1 MQKHFH
7 GVLIGISVLPALLIM
22 PAMADVLGSINSA
35 MEIAVDETYDVGA
48 INFTGLDRGETP
60 QTYGVID
67 NNGTLNF
74 TGTTISNNTGKYGVI
89 DNMGTTTVTNAV
101 ANGNTALT
109 AGGFVFNE
117 DKLTI
122 KNSTFTSNKAEDWG
136 GGAVYNY
143 DNLVKIFDSKF
154 NNNVASAGDGGAI
167 ANGAFMEI
175 TNTSFVGNKAQG
187 VGNQSGA
194 VMNYLFYKEGGQTVD
209 DVVLT
214 IKNSTFTG
222 NSAPDVGAVTNLST
236 ANIIGSTFS
245 KNHADLDAEHEGDGA
260 GALFVGSE
268 SITLV
273 KDTDFSENTSGTVGG
288 AIATRSTGKEID
300 GLSSGNNSAAKL
312 DIIGGSTF
320 SKNVAGTKGGA
331 FYNGFHDSAA
341 HEGYVTLTDVTF
353 SENRAVDGGA
363 IYNTKPGTTDSVGGK
378 IYGTNLNFANNVA
391 SNKGGAVY
399 NNVDFVLAGTNT
411 FTGNKA
417 NGVANDIFNSGTVTV
432 ASGTTTLDGGIDGNG
447 TLTVANGATLNIGTA
462 SIEQG
467 TITLN
472 GDMLA
477 TLRDGDAQIAAGTF
491 DGDGTL
497 KLSLRGADTYHVF
510 GNQKFAN
517 YEIESSVYDY
527 EWTNDGK
534 DIVSTMKSVADIASE
549 NGLTGETANAI
560 AGMSGS
566 TSEKLNELSLQIQ
579 DKLASGSDADKADVE
594 HATRAIHP
602 ETESVV
608 QSMASAVQNTVTS
621 LAAGRMAL
629 PKLGRNGGD
638 VNFTSG
644 GVWAQ
649 GIYNKTKQN
658 DAFNGYTRGIAAGI
672 DGTINKVWTIGAGY
686 AFAHSD
692 IAGTAR
698 DTEIDSNTI
707 FVYGQYKPTE
717 WYLNATASY
726 TMSDYSE
733 NGIALGTPVT
743 ADYDV
748 DAYGAKIATGYDFAG
763 GITPEFAA
771 RYMHIDSTDYINSF
785 DTKNQL
791 NDADYLTL
799 SLTTKYARNFRTTK
813 GLTLR
818 PELHWGVLY
827 DVLSDEQVATVTMP
841 GVDSYTLNG
850 ARLSRIGGD
859 FGAGLSMNYKNFD
872 LSVNYNIE
880 VREDYTSQTGM
891 VRARINF

>member
-22 PAMADVLGSINSA
+22 PAMADVMTSRVRITDGSTVNFNGVTADSINS
-35 MEIAVDETYDVGA
+35 VGEY
-48 INFTGLDRGETP
+48 G
-60 QTYGVID
+60 GVID
-67 NNGTLNF
+67 VSLGRANITGSTFSNNLADVGGVITDDQRYDTGMVIKNSHFNNNHTVWDAGAIGVYKSAEISNSWFKGNTAGLDAEGMVGDPSNSDGGGALLIGGTAYA
-74 TGTTISNNTGKYGVI
+74 TISNVEFS
-89 DNMGTTTVTNAV
+89 DNA
-101 ANGNTALT
+101 
-109 AGGFVFNE
+109 
-117 DKLTI
+117 
-122 KNSTFTSNKAEDWG
+122 SSNR
-136 GGAVYNY
+136 GGAISGRHTGADEY
-143 DNLVKIFDSKF
+143 LVINNKTKF
-154 NNNVASAGDGGAI
+154 LNNHSGNFGGAI
-167 ANGAFMEI
+167 ANVYSGI
-175 TNTSFVGNKAQG
+175 VSVSDSSF
-187 VGNQSGA
+187 S
-194 VMNYLFYKEGGQTVD
+194 
-209 DVVLT
+209 
-214 IKNSTFTG
+214 G
-222 NSAPDVGAVTNLST
+222 NSADKA
-236 ANIIGSTFS
+236 
-245 KNHADLDAEHEGDGA
+245 
-260 GALFVGSE
+260 
-268 SITLV
+268 
-273 KDTDFSENTSGTVGG
+273 
-288 AIATRSTGKEID
+288 
-300 GLSSGNNSAAKL
+300 
-312 DIIGGSTF
+312 
-320 SKNVAGTKGGA
+320 
-331 FYNGFHDSAA
+331 
-341 HEGYVTLTDVTF
+341 
-353 SENRAVDGGA
+353 GGA
-363 IYNTKPGTTDSVGGK
+363 IYNGVDMNYGSNNMSTDHGTVNFNTVTFSGNSALEKGGA
-378 IYGTNLNFANNVA
+378 IYNDAGGTLNFA
-391 SNKGGAVY
+391 GA
-399 NNVDFVLAGTNT
+399 NT
-411 FTGNKA
+411 FSGNTV
-417 NGVANDIFNSGTVTV
+417 NGVANDIHNLGTVNV
-432 ASGTTTLDGGIDGNG
+432 ASGTTTLDGGING
-447 TLTVANGATLNIGTA
+447 TGTLIVANGATLNIGTA

-477 TLRDGDAQIAAGTF
+477 TLRGGDAQIVAGTF

-560 AGMSGS
+560 VGMSGS

-594 HATRAIHP
+594 RATRAIHP

-850 ARLSRIGGD
+850 TRLSRIGGD